1 MYFAKATDVGGGQT
15 VQVDQV
21 AVTVSPQHFKALC
34 NSFVETLKA
43 YENSVGELRIP
54 QADVA
59 PARDAAQIGALI
71 QAVREK
77 RAEERGADITTPS
90 SNEPKPPTRRSRA
103 AAKAKGYP
111 P

>member
-43 YENSVGELRIP
+43 YENSFGELRIL

-59 PARDAAQIGALI
+59 PARGCRPNWGVNPSGSRKKGLKNEAQIL
-71 QAVREK
+71 RHLL
-77 RAEERGADITTPS
+77 
-90 SNEPKPPTRRSRA
+90 PTSRSR
-103 AAKAKGYP
+103 P
-111 P
+111 